1 MVMPANRHVEGIV
14 LRTRTFFRVK
24 YEIYD
29 WAMTALVHCFLVGD
43 VGFGEAGLL
52 VLS

>member
-1 MVMPANRHVEGIV
+1 MVKIQGPALMVMPAYRLIECIV

-29 WAMTALVHCFLVGD
+29 
-43 VGFGEAGLL
+43 
-52 VLS
+52 